1 MERGKA
7 ILMKGASQNAQAD
20 GKQFRLVKFFAWA
33 SFIVILIF
41 SFPFS
46 MVISQKAKEILL
58 KSYENYAFLLG
69 KNLNHQVFQYFV
81 IPVVY
86 ERREPIKLRDEEQ
99 RRLLD
104 RVVRNTIHG
113 FNVDLVNIHSIDED
127 VIAYSTDP
135 KLIGL
140 RVKESLG
147 YKKALRGEVSS
158 GLISS
163 RDDLWGLDIDFVGG
177 KQKLRTY
184 IPFRGPYPLFSPVE
198 GYIGGVFELIQD
210 LTPQYES
217 IVKFQYLI
225 FGLSILIMGLIF
237 LALLLIVHKAERDI
251 EQRTLERLKLEEQ
264 LNQAERLA
272 SLGQMVAGVSHE
284 IKNPLGIIQS
294 TAELL
299 GGLPEASETQKRLSN
314 VITEESSR
322 LNRIVTE
329 FLDFARPQTPNLQD
343 CRLEE
348 IISRNLSFLHPELER
363 RKIKIEANLDGK
375 PYALKGDEEL
385 LYRAFLNILLNAIQS
400 LRRGGLVRIDLTE
413 EKGNF
418 LVAIKDNGQGI
429 SAENLNRIFDPF
441 FTTKDKGTGLG
452 LSIVRK
458 IVEGH
463 RGSIQIE
470 SREGEGTCVKIL
482 LPRHARL

>member
-1 MERGKA
+1 MRPPAHDNQPKGK
-7 ILMKGASQNAQAD
+7 K
-20 GKQFRLVKFFAWA
+20 FRLVKFFAWA

-69 KNLNHQVFQYFV
+69 ENLNHQVFQYFV

-86 ERREPIKLRDEEQ
+86 ERREPIKLRDEKQ

-147 YKKALRGEVSS
+147 YKKALKGEVYS

-163 RDDLWGLDIDFVGG
+163 KDDLWGLDIDFVGG

-237 LALLLIVHKAERDI
+237 LALLLIVHKAEKDI
-251 EQRTLERLKLEEQ
+251 EQRTRERLELEEQ

-272 SLGQMVAGVSHE
+272 SLGHMVAGVSHE

-314 VITEESSR
+314 VITEESGR

-329 FLDFARPQTPNLQD
+329 FLDFARPQTPNLQE
-343 CRLEE
+343 CRLEGV
-348 IISRNLSFLHPELER
+348 ISRNLSFLRPELEKR
-363 RKIKIEANLDGK
+363 GIRVEANLDGR
-375 PYALKGDEEL
+375 PYPLKGDEEL

-400 LRRGGLVRIDLTE
+400 VHDGGLIAIDLAE
-413 EKGNF
+413 EKGT
-418 LVAIKDNGQGI
+418 LRVEIRDNGKGI
-429 SAENLNRIFDPF
+429 SAENLSKIFDPF
-441 FTTKDKGTGLG
+441 FTTKDKGSGLG

-458 IVEGH
+458 IIEGH
-463 RGSIQIE
+463 RGSVHIE
-470 SREGEGTCVKIL
+470 SKEGEGTCVRIH
-482 LPRHARL
+482 LPRHARG

>member
-1 MERGKA
+1 V
-7 ILMKGASQNAQAD
+7 QAR

-69 KNLNHQVFQYFV
+69 ENLNHQVFQYFV
-81 IPVVY
+81 IPIVY
-86 ERREPIKLRDEEQ
+86 ERGEPIQLRDEEQ
-99 RRLLD
+99 RKLLD

-113 FNVDLVNIHSIDED
+113 FNVDLVNIHSIGQD
-127 VIAYSTDP
+127 VIAYSTDAS
-135 KLIGL
+135 LIGM

-163 RDDLWGLDIDFVGG
+163 KDDLLGLDIDFGG
-177 KQKLRTY
+177 GQRKLRTY

-210 LTPQYES
+210 LTPQYKS

-264 LNQAERLA
+264 LSQAERLA

-299 GGLPEASETQKRLSN
+299 GGLPDATETQKRLSN
-314 VITEESSR
+314 VITEESAR
-322 LNRIVTE
+322 LNNIVTK
-329 FLDFARPQTPNLQD
+329 FLDFARPQRPKMQD
-343 CRLEE
+343 CYLEE
-348 IISRNLSFLHPELER
+348 IISRNLSFLSPELEKR
-363 RKIKIEANLDGK
+363 GIRVETSWDGK
-375 PYALKGDEEL
+375 HFGIKGDQEL

-400 LRRGGLVRIDLTE
+400 LDRDGSIRVSLAE
-413 EKGNF
+413 NKGNY
-418 LVAIKDNGQGI
+418 LVEVRDTGRGI
-429 SAENLNRIFDPF
+429 SPENLNRIFDPF
-441 FTTKDKGTGLG
+441 FTTKDKGSGLG
-452 LSIVRK
+452 LSIVQK
-458 IVEGH
+458 IIQSH
-463 RGSIQIE
+463 RGNISIE
-470 SREGEGTCVKIL
+470 SKEGEGTCVKVI
-482 LPRHARL
+482 LPRQASL

>member
-1 MERGKA
+1 MEA
-7 ILMKGASQNAQAD
+7 PIPNVQAR

-69 KNLNHQVFQYFV
+69 ENLNHQVFQYFV
-81 IPVVY
+81 IPIVY
-86 ERREPIKLRDEEQ
+86 ERGEPIQLRDEKQ
-99 RRLLD
+99 RKLLD
-104 RVVRNTIHG
+104 TVVRNTIHG
-113 FNVDLVNIHSIDED
+113 FNVDLVNIHSIGQD

-135 KLIGL
+135 SLIGM

-163 RDDLWGLDIDFVGG
+163 KDDLWGLDIDFGG
-177 KQKLRTY
+177 GQRKLRTY

-210 LTPQYES
+210 LTPQYKS

-299 GGLPEASETQKRLSN
+299 GGLPDATETQKRLSN
-314 VITEESSR
+314 VITEESAR
-322 LNRIVTE
+322 LNNIVTE
-329 FLDFARPQTPNLQD
+329 FLDFARPQRPKMQD
-343 CRLEE
+343 CYLEE
-348 IISRNLSFLHPELER
+348 IISRNLSFLSPELEKR
-363 RKIKIEANLDGK
+363 RIKVETSWDGK
-375 PYALKGDEEL
+375 HFGIKGDQEL

-400 LRRGGLVRIDLTE
+400 MDRDGSIRVNLVENKENYLVEIRDTGRGITT
-413 EKGNF
+413 
-418 LVAIKDNGQGI
+418 
-429 SAENLNRIFDPF
+429 ENLNRIFEPF
-441 FTTKDKGTGLG
+441 FTTKDKGSGLG
-452 LSIVRK
+452 LSIVQK
-458 IVEGH
+458 IIQSH
-463 RGSIQIE
+463 RGDISIE
-470 SREGEGTCVKIL
+470 SKEGEGTCVKVI
-482 LPRHARL
+482 LPRLTSL